1 MANYLKILFSLIL
14 LIAAINSCKIQSS
27 NKIIIPPKE
36 CIELNNKGVKY
47 LMKYSDDDKQIDT
60 AINLLSEA
68 VKCDT
73 TYLTGYM
80 NLANA
85 YDRKKS
91 YVDELVVLN
100 KELILTNDE
109 PSILTEKGML
119 FERMAFI
126 DSANKIYLMAK
137 LNYEKKLTEKPSAR
151 IVDGLVLLK
160 ALTNGKNEAIK
171 ELGKQL
177 KLHPEL
183 SAKLS
188 YLYDFYKDF
197 DRRSFVYRLTIEK
210 STNAIII
217 K

>member
-1 MANYLKILFSLIL
+1 
-14 LIAAINSCKIQSS
+14 
-27 NKIIIPPKE
+27 
-36 CIELNNKGVKY
+36 
-47 LMKYSDDDKQIDT
+47 
-60 AINLLSEA
+60 
-68 VKCDT
+68 
-73 TYLTGYM
+73 YLTGYM

-171 ELGKQL
+171 ELGK
-177 KLHPEL
+177 
-183 SAKLS
+183 
-188 YLYDFYKDF
+188 
-197 DRRSFVYRLTIEK
+197 
-210 STNAIII
+210 
-217 K
+217 